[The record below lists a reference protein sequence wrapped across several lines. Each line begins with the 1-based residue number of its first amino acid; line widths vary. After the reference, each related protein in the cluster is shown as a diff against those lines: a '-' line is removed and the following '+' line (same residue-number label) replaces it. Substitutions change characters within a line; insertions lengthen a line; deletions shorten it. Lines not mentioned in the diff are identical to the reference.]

1 MSRDYDEKRSFQRLD
16 MNCDIELTIPDTG
29 EKLTALCRDLS
40 GSGLKF
46 VSPSAFDVDAE
57 LEILMEGT
65 MGRPPL
71 RARISV
77 IRCDPEGEQYQVAS
91 RIEQL
96 LS

>member
-16 MNCDIELTIPDTG
+16 VNCDIELTIPSTG

-46 VSPSAFDVDAE
+46 ISPTAFDVDAE
-57 LEILMEGT
+57 LEILMQGT

-77 IRCDPEGEQYQVAS
+77 IRCDSEGDQYQVAS
-91 RIEQL
+91 QIEQL